1 MFRNTILFLILVQ
14 NGRSITGLDARTYG
28 KPSQK
33 EGQRSIFRPLRASL
47 LKLVKCTFFEDFGH
61 FKLRIYDQYI
71 HQKHSCSW
79 SLKLI
84 FSGFE
89 VLMSTSKLQSMSFEL
104 RLEIFFR

>member
-1 MFRNTILFLILVQ
+1 MFF
-14 NGRSITGLDARTYG
+14 
-28 KPSQK
+28 
-33 EGQRSIFRPLRASL
+33 F
-47 LKLVKCTFFEDFGH
+47 KCTFFEDFGH

-104 RLEIFFR
+104 RWKYFFGDTSGLKKMSIKSALKKNMLI

>member
-1 MFRNTILFLILVQ
+1 ML
-14 NGRSITGLDARTYG
+14 A
-28 KPSQK
+28 
-33 EGQRSIFRPLRASL
+33 
-47 LKLVKCTFFEDFGH
+47 DFGH
-61 FKLRIYDQYI
+61 FKLQIYDQYI

-104 RLEIFFR
+104 RLEIFFRSYQWLEKISNFFPLKKTYLYLAVEF

>member
-1 MFRNTILFLILVQ
+1 M
-14 NGRSITGLDARTYG
+14 A
-28 KPSQK
+28 
-33 EGQRSIFRPLRASL
+33 
-47 LKLVKCTFFEDFGH
+47 DFGH
-61 FKLRIYDQYI
+61 FKLHIYDQYT

-104 RLEIFFR
+104 RLEIFLDDISGLTDLEFLAGAS